1 MCINSFQRIVNM
13 MRNLQVIQYHTLL
26 RKLVGQHLQHAF
38 GEGGA
43 HEWFVQSENPLL
55 SFN

>member
-1 MCINSFQRIVNM
+1 VNM
-13 MRNLQVIQYHTLL
+13 MRNLQVIQYHTQL